1 MISLHVFSYF
11 YPCQDVLIY
20 NADDLNSKLFALS
33 LFVLLLREVSTL
45 RPTFLHEF
53 VLIFLFYTR

>member
-20 NADDLNSKLFALS
+20 NADDLNSKLFDIIVCLVIKKGFNIKA
-33 LFVLLLREVSTL
+33 
-45 RPTFLHEF
+45 
-53 VLIFLFYTR
+53 